1 MEMAKEYL
9 VKVVGCDDST
19 DFIIQADDTEFAVI
33 LKFARKV
40 NEKSADFCQPTISIY
55 KATQEDKRRLEDE

>member
-1 MEMAKEYL
+1 MAKEYL

-19 DFIIQADDTEFAVI
+19 DFIIQADDAEFAVI